1 MKKYKSLAL
10 AFIMLIA
17 ATSVSY
23 AQTTAHK
30 HKAPHGGLVQEAD
43 GYHIEMVKGD
53 NTISLYLLD
62 TKEKTLSNQGITGT
76 AVFEFL
82 NKTKTTATLRKG
94 DKNALVL
101 DTPKANVFT
110 FCTVTVLVKGKTIT
124 SRFQNDA
131 ISLEDIQHGHKH

>member
-1 MKKYKSLAL
+1 MKIFRTLVLSTVLT
-10 AFIMLIA
+10 A
-17 ATSVSY
+17 ATATVSF
-23 AQTTAHK
+23 AQSGHS
-30 HKAPHGGLVQEAD
+30 HKALHGGIVQEAD
-43 GYHIEMVKGD
+43 GYHIEMVKAE
-53 NTISLYLLD
+53 NTISFYLLD
-62 TKEKTLSNQGITGT
+62 AKEKTINNKGVTGT
-76 AVFEFL
+76 TVFEFI

-124 SRFQNDA
+124 SKFQNDA